1 MYLGV
6 LIMNKKI
13 SIILFLLLLVVSFG
27 FSQSALVERYLIA
40 ANNSYSQKDYAKA
53 FDYIN
58 YVLGQYTSENV
69 PQNVEILAETIYYD
83 YLQEIRDKKDTNAFT
98 KIKEKLLEYPNLSSK
113 RINRLVHTLN
123 TIETQDKQV
132 DSAVTNKNFMTKEV
146 AEYQAQLA
154 KTQAQLEAVEK
165 QLAEAKQNNLIEHEE
180 ALLKEQ
186 EYLKRQVEIYSGA
199 INKKNQTLES
209 NSPIKK
215 RK

>member
-1 MYLGV
+1 
-6 LIMNKKI
+6 MNKKI

-27 FSQSALVERYLIA
+27 FSQSALVDRYLTA
-40 ANNSYSQKDYAKA
+40 ANKSYSQKDYAKA

-58 YVLGQYTSENV
+58 YVYGQYTSENV

-132 DSAVTNKNFMTKEV
+132 DPAVTNKNFMTKEV

-154 KTQAQLEAVEK
+154 KIQAQLEAVEK
-165 QLAEAKQNNLIEHEE
+165 ALADAKQNNLREQEQN
-180 ALLKEQ
+180 LLKEQ
-186 EYLKRQVEIYSGA
+186 EYLKRQKEIYSGA

>member
-1 MYLGV
+1 MPTTA
-6 LIMNKKI
+6 IP
-13 SIILFLLLLVVSFG
+13 
-27 FSQSALVERYLIA
+27 FSSTLIA
-40 ANNSYSQKDYAKA
+40 YS
-53 FDYIN
+53 
-58 YVLGQYTSENV
+58 
-69 PQNVEILAETIYYD
+69 
-83 YLQEIRDKKDTNAFT
+83 
-98 KIKEKLLEYPNLSSK
+98 LSSE
-113 RINRLVHTLN
+113 RVNRLVRTLN

-132 DSAVTNKNFMTKEV
+132 GPAVTNKNFMTKEV
-146 AEYQAQLA
+146 AEYQAKLA